1 MTTIKDIAKILV
13 NRHHLKSND
22 AETFLLQMVEVI
34 NEGLLQDRQVK
45 IKGFGTFKLQ
55 TVKERSS
62 VNISTGERVTISE
75 HDKITFTPDNVMRD
89 LINKPFAQF
98 ETITIDSDTVVSEL
112 EQMNKKDEEL
122 EIMEDETTV
131 DTSEPEDIN
140 EEPVSVLTENTVTST
155 LYSADNNANDAADD
169 IVSAAEDA
177 SEDAVE
183 EIAKEVVEVS
193 TEDIQETSTE
203 EVEKENFI
211 ETEETIET
219 EHGTMADSPEEE
231 TDDAINTA
239 VITEEIKDDDA
250 IENLPKEESIE
261 EKEEEEND
269 VVKEE
274 ENKEEKEKMVEND
287 DDDEEEE
294 DDDDDDD
301 EYEEGFFDTFSENAF
316 NTHSLLLSVA
326 VAALF
331 FFLGYYCSQ
340 HGVFG
345 NPVNTNAVD
354 SSTIATQT
362 PISQE
367 QAVNANSDVAKMQT
381 DSVVTKEKEE
391 SDKVGSKTDDDSNDD
406 NMSEYNDDVR
416 IRTGAYV
423 IVGTEREVKV
433 REGQTIKSISKAN
446 LGPNM
451 ECYVEAYNH
460 TKTVKAG
467 QVIKIPKLKL
477 KKKRQK

>member
-140 EEPVSVLTENTVTST
+140 EESVSVLTENAVTST
-155 LYSADNNANDAADD
+155 LYTADITNDAADD
-169 IVSAAEDA
+169 TVSAAEDA
-177 SEDAVE
+177 VE
-183 EIAKEVVEVS
+183 EVAEEVAEVS

-203 EVEKENFI
+203 EVEKEDFI

-239 VITEEIKDDDA
+239 VITEEIKDDD

-261 EKEEEEND
+261 EEEEEEND
-269 VVKEE
+269 VVEEE
-274 ENKEEKEKMVEND
+274 ENKEAKEKVVENG
-287 DDDEEEE
+287 DDEEEE
-294 DDDDDDD
+294 EDDDDDDDDDD

-316 NTHSLLLSVA
+316 NAHSLLLSAA

-345 NPVNTNAVD
+345 NPVNTNVVD

-446 LGPNM
+446 LGPDM

>member
-1 MTTIKDIAKILV
+1 
-13 NRHHLKSND
+13 
-22 AETFLLQMVEVI
+22 
-34 NEGLLQDRQVK
+34 
-45 IKGFGTFKLQ
+45 
-55 TVKERSS
+55 
-62 VNISTGERVTISE
+62 
-75 HDKITFTPDNVMRD
+75 
-89 LINKPFAQF
+89 
-98 ETITIDSDTVVSEL
+98 L

-140 EEPVSVLTENTVTST
+140 EESVSVLTGNAVTST
-155 LYSADNNANDAADD
+155 LYTADITNDAADD
-169 IVSAAEDA
+169 TVSAA
-177 SEDAVE
+177 EDAVE
-183 EIAKEVVEVS
+183 EIAEEVAEVS

-269 VVKEE
+269 VVEEE
-274 ENKEEKEKMVEND
+274 ENKEGK
-287 DDDEEEE
+287 
-294 DDDDDDD
+294 DD

-316 NTHSLLLSVA
+316 NAHSLLLSAA

-446 LGPNM
+446 LGPDM

>member
-140 EEPVSVLTENTVTST
+140 EESVSVLTENAVTST
-155 LYSADNNANDAADD
+155 LYTADITNDAADD
-169 IVSAAEDA
+169 TVSAAEDA
-177 SEDAVE
+177 VKKVA
-183 EIAKEVVEVS
+183 EVS

-211 ETEETIET
+211 ETEETIEP

-261 EKEEEEND
+261 EKEEEENN
-269 VVKEE
+269 VVEEE
-274 ENKEEKEKMVEND
+274 ENKEEKEKVVENG
-287 DDDEEEE
+287 DDEEDEE
-294 DDDDDDD
+294 EDDDD

-316 NTHSLLLSVA
+316 NAHSLLLSAA

-446 LGPNM
+446 LGPDM

>member
-140 EEPVSVLTENTVTST
+140 EEPVSVLTENAVTST
-155 LYSADNNANDAADD
+155 LYTADNNANDAADD
-169 IVSAAEDA
+169 IVSAA
-177 SEDAVE
+177 EDAVE

-250 IENLPKEESIE
+250 IENLPKEDSIE

-269 VVKEE
+269 VVEEE
-274 ENKEEKEKMVEND
+274 ENKEEKEKVVENGD
-287 DDDEEEE
+287 D

-316 NTHSLLLSVA
+316 NTHSLLLSAA

-345 NPVNTNAVD
+345 NPVNSNAVD

-367 QAVNANSDVAKMQT
+367 QAVNTNSDVAKMQT

-391 SDKVGSKTDDDSNDD
+391 SNKVGSKTDDDSDDD

>member
-140 EEPVSVLTENTVTST
+140 EEPVSELTENAVTST
-155 LYSADNNANDAADD
+155 LYTADNNANDAADD
-169 IVSAAEDA
+169 IVSAA
-177 SEDAVE
+177 EDAVE

-239 VITEEIKDDDA
+239 VITEEIKDDAA

-269 VVKEE
+269 VVEEE
-274 ENKEEKEKMVEND
+274 ENKEEKEKVVENG
-287 DDDEEEE
+287 DDDEED

-316 NTHSLLLSVA
+316 NTHSLLLSAA

-391 SDKVGSKTDDDSNDD
+391 SDKVGSKTDDDSDDD

-446 LGPNM
+446 LGPDM

>member
-140 EEPVSVLTENTVTST
+140 EEPVSVLTENAVTST
-155 LYSADNNANDAADD
+155 LYTADNNANDAADD
-169 IVSAAEDA
+169 IVSAA
-177 SEDAVE
+177 EDAVE

-261 EKEEEEND
+261 EKEEEE
-269 VVKEE
+269 
-274 ENKEEKEKMVEND
+274 ENKEEKEKVVENGDD

-294 DDDDDDD
+294 DDEEDDD

-316 NTHSLLLSVA
+316 NTHSLLLSAA

-345 NPVNTNAVD
+345 NPVNSNAVD

-446 LGPNM
+446 LGPDM

>member
-1 MTTIKDIAKILV
+1 
-13 NRHHLKSND
+13 
-22 AETFLLQMVEVI
+22 MVE
-34 NEGLLQDRQVK
+34 
-45 IKGFGTFKLQ
+45 
-55 TVKERSS
+55 
-62 VNISTGERVTISE
+62 
-75 HDKITFTPDNVMRD
+75 
-89 LINKPFAQF
+89 
-98 ETITIDSDTVVSEL
+98 
-112 EQMNKKDEEL
+112 
-122 EIMEDETTV
+122 
-131 DTSEPEDIN
+131 
-140 EEPVSVLTENTVTST
+140 
-155 LYSADNNANDAADD
+155 
-169 IVSAAEDA
+169 
-177 SEDAVE
+177 
-183 EIAKEVVEVS
+183 
-193 TEDIQETSTE
+193 
-203 EVEKENFI
+203 
-211 ETEETIET
+211 
-219 EHGTMADSPEEE
+219 
-231 TDDAINTA
+231 
-239 VITEEIKDDDA
+239 
-250 IENLPKEESIE
+250 
-261 EKEEEEND
+261 
-269 VVKEE
+269 EE
-274 ENKEEKEKMVEND
+274 ENKEEKEKVVENGD
-287 DDDEEEE
+287 DDDEEE
-294 DDDDDDD
+294 DDD

-316 NTHSLLLSVA
+316 NAHSLLLSAA

-446 LGPNM
+446 LGPDM